1 MSPKTVSPSL
11 TEQLS
16 TADRPLAR
24 QERFGQ
30 VFEDAG
36 GGLTRRAVL
45 GAGLA
50 AAAATLL
57 PACAP
62 TPTTL
67 LPAGLTPPIR
77 SRATWGADLP
87 PLRPMRIERV
97 GDVRFLLVH
106 HTASSN
112 DYAPGDVG
120 GLLRGFYRY
129 HTSRV
134 KGWPDI
140 AYNFLI
146 DRYGNVWE
154 GRTGSLH
161 APVCGDATGG
171 SQGFAL
177 LCCYVGDHTTV
188 APTRSARAAMLRML
202 AALATAYRIDTRP
215 GARTQFVSRGSS
227 RYPAGRLVT
236 TATIAGHRDMSTTA
250 CPGDA
255 AYADVRTRYPADV
268 TALRVAYR

>member
-1 MSPKTVSPSL
+1 MSPKMVSPSL

-154 GRTGSLH
+154 G
-161 APVCGDATGG
+161 APGVCTLQSAATPPVAAKV
-171 SQGFAL
+171 SR
-177 LCCYVGDHTTV
+177 CC
-188 APTRSARAAMLRML
+188 
-202 AALATAYRIDTRP
+202 AALSATTPPSRP
-215 GARTQFVSRGSS
+215 L
-227 RYPAGRLVT
+227 GRPE
-236 TATIAGHRDMSTTA
+236 RRCCA
-250 CPGDA
+250 CLP
-255 AYADVRTRYPADV
+255 P
-268 TALRVAYR
+268 